1 MKQPITPGTHA
12 PGTDVAGSARTGA
25 APDAGGHERT
35 VVPGSR
41 RVTPV
46 GNGVQARA
54 GATATARRAAL
65 PPALVVKL
73 GGRALEAPGA
83 LSECAAALR
92 DAGEAGRSARA
103 HAHPSPG
110 RPTLVVHGGGAE
122 VTAWCAR
129 LRVTARFVDGLRV
142 TDPATLEIAAAVLAG
157 LANKRLVAALRAH
170 GVDAVG
176 LAALDGGIA
185 RVRRHANSATLG
197 EVGEIE
203 SVDRS
208 LLEDL
213 LAAGRT
219 PVLASLGADGT
230 GALLN
235 LNADDVAAALAAALP
250 AGDLLLLS
258 DTPGLKLGGEVVR
271 MLDPAALDAALE
283 HPDVSGGMLPKL
295 RAARLALAAGV
306 RRVHIAAWQ
315 GTDTIASVLAGR
327 GVATTCHA
335 GTMPAPTEEESHA

>member
-1 MKQPITPGTHA
+1 M
-12 PGTDVAGSARTGA
+12 
-25 APDAGGHERT
+25 
-35 VVPGSR
+35 
-41 RVTPV
+41 
-46 GNGVQARA
+46 
-54 GATATARRAAL
+54 
-65 PPALVVKL
+65 KL

-92 DAGEAGRSARA
+92 DTGEAGRSARA

-129 LRVTARFVDGLRV
+129 AGIAARFADGLRV

-157 LANKRLVAALRAH
+157 LANKRLVAALRAQ

-185 RVRRHANSATLG
+185 QVRRHANSATLG

-203 SVDRS
+203 SVDAS

-219 PVLASLGADGT
+219 PVLASLGADGA

-235 LNADDVAAALAAALP
+235 LNADDVAAAIAAALP

-271 MLDPAALDAALE
+271 TLDPAALDGALE
-283 HPDVSGGMLPKL
+283 HPDVSGGMRPKL
-295 RAARLALAAGV
+295 RAARMALAAGV
-306 RRVHIAAWQ
+306 RLVHIAAWH

-335 GTMPAPTEEESHA
+335 GAPAPTEEESHA